1 MSSSLSEQPE
11 ELKSSPEDGE
21 KGAAS
26 ATEKKGAASAT
37 EDKGAACPPGEKGEA
52 SAAEEKGAASA
63 AEEKGAASAAE
74 EKGAASA
81 AEEKGAASA
90 AEDKGAACPPGE
102 KGEASAAEEKGAAS
116 AAEEKGAACPAG
128 ESSALATDAED
139 RSSSSKQ
146 AESQTKKLKSSPE
159 DGEEAEACAAG
170 ESSAQDSADTGDT
183 EENYHKM
190 AISPVV
196 HVRGLAE
203 SVLEADLVKAIAKF
217 GTICY
222 VAMMPFKQQA
232 LVEFE
237 NTEFSKMC
245 VTSAQNQPIFIGG
258 QRALFSYS
266 TSKKI
271 TRTITEDTFGGSN
284 VLLISIYNAVYPV
297 SVDIIYSVFN
307 PLGKVERIVIFRR
320 NAIKAM
326 VEFKTVYGAQ
336 KARAALNGTD
346 LFTGCGKLN
355 IEYARPSRLNVFRNN
370 NDSWDYTISSMN
382 RPDQGNEFQG
392 QGFQG
397 NQPPFHNHGNG
408 TQRPPFQGNR
418 PPFHNQ
424 GDGPQRPPFQGN
436 QPPFHNQGNGP
447 QRPPFQGNQPPF
459 HNQGNVPQR
468 QPFQGNRPPFHNQG
482 NGPQRPPFQ
491 GNQPPFQ
498 NQGNIPQRQ
507 PFQGNQPPFHNQGNV
522 PQRQPFQ
529 GNQPFHGN
537 QPPFHNQGNVPQRQ
551 PFQGNQPPFGRFDG
565 YNQGNDPQGQAFQGN
580 PPFQRFDG
588 YNQGNEQWQDFQGNH
603 PPNFSPNQ
611 PPFQSFDGYGNPGPM
626 GPGDNPFPQASP
638 FMQGGPPGGGLVAKI
653 TGLHQEKM
661 NCDRVFSVFCLYG
674 NVSKVKFMRSIPG
687 AALVEM
693 GDELSVQRAVAAL
706 NMVQIF
712 GKVVNVCV
720 SKQYSVLPL
729 HAYQLYDGTPSYA
742 EFTMSKLN
750 RFTIGTQ
757 PSKNLMQPP
766 SCVLRYYNVPLNT
779 TEKNFQ
785 KLCEEMKVPQFIKHS
800 AFNPRPPSKN
810 GSGLLHWTT
819 KAEAMEALIV
829 LNHYQIRVPNSLNP
843 YTMKLSFYTFPNL

>member
-11 ELKSSPEDGE
+11 KLKSSPEDGE
-21 KGAAS
+21 KEAASVTEEKGAAS
-26 ATEKKGAASAT
+26 ASEEKGAESATEEKAEASATVEKGAASAAEEKGAASAT
-37 EDKGAACPPGEKGEA
+37 VEKEEA
-52 SAAEEKGAASA
+52 STTVEKGAASA

-74 EKGAASA
+74 EKGAA
-81 AEEKGAASA
+81 
-90 AEDKGAACPPGE
+90 CPT
-102 KGEASAAEEKGAAS
+102 
-116 AAEEKGAACPAG
+116 G
-128 ESSALATDAED
+128 ESSAPAKEAED
-139 RSSSSKQ
+139 KSSSSSKQ
-146 AESQTKKLKSSPE
+146 TESQTKKLKSSPE
-159 DGEEAEACAAG
+159 DGEEAEACAVESSAV

-222 VAMMPFKQQA
+222 VTMMPFKQQA

-271 TRTITEDTFGGSN
+271 TRTVTEDTFGGSN

-307 PLGKVERIVIFRR
+307 PHGKVERIVIFRR

-326 VEFKTVYGAQ
+326 VEFKNVYGAQ

-355 IEYARPSRLNVFRNN
+355 IEYARPARLKVIRNN

-382 RPDQGNEFQG
+382 RPDKGNEFQG

-468 QPFQGNRPPFHNQG
+468 QPFQGN
-482 NGPQRPPFQ
+482 
-491 GNQPPFQ
+491 
-498 NQGNIPQRQ
+498 
-507 PFQGNQPPFHNQGNV
+507 
-522 PQRQPFQ
+522 
-529 GNQPFHGN
+529 
-537 QPPFHNQGNVPQRQ
+537 
-551 PFQGNQPPFGRFDG
+551 QPPFGRFDD
-565 YNQGNDPQGQAFQGN
+565 QGNDPQGPAFQGN
-580 PPFQRFDG
+580 HPPFQRFDG
-588 YNQGNEQWQDFQGNH
+588 YNQGNEQWQNFQGNH

-611 PPFQSFDGYGNPGPM
+611 PPFQCFDGYGNPGPM

-638 FMQGGPPGGGLVAKI
+638 FMQGGPPGGGLVARI

-661 NCDRVFSVFCLYG
+661 NCDRVFSLFCLYG

-750 RFTIGTQ
+750 RFIIGTQ

-785 KLCEEMKVPQFIKHS
+785 KLCEEMKVPQFIKYR
-800 AFNPRPPSKN
+800 AFDPRPPSKN
-810 GSGLLHWTT
+810 GSGLLHWKT
-819 KAEAMEALIV
+819 KDEAMEALLV
-829 LNHYQIRVPNSLNP
+829 LNHYQIRVPYSLNP
-843 YTMKLSFYTFPNL
+843 YTMKLSFYTLPNQ

>member
-424 GDGPQRPPFQGN
+424 G
-436 QPPFHNQGNGP
+436 NGP
-447 QRPPFQGNQPPF
+447 QRP
-459 HNQGNVPQR
+459 
-468 QPFQGNRPPFHNQG
+468 
-482 NGPQRPPFQ
+482 
-491 GNQPPFQ
+491 
-498 NQGNIPQRQ
+498 